1 MDTLTLLPRK
11 EVILRI
17 LVSEYVTSANP
28 VGSATIARKYNL
40 GVSPATIRNE
50 MAELEENG
58 YITHPHTSAG
68 RVPADK
74 GYRYYV
80 ECLMEETELPLA
92 EKQTIRHQFHQAAA
106 ELEQWSRLAAAIL
119 AHCVENAAL
128 VTQPKATPCHLKR
141 VELVTLQEFL
151 TLLIIVLQEAKF
163 KQQMLTLEE
172 AIPQE
177 ELTRIANRLSAEY
190 NGLTT
195 WDISHRAL
203 GASPLEE
210 QVQRA
215 VIQLMALEDQ
225 ETFED
230 MYIDGLRNLF
240 SQPEFAR
247 SGRLLELLRLFEE
260 RRVLRNILS
269 YGLMGEGVQIVI
281 GGENSEDTMKE
292 LSVVLTQYG
301 ASNKARGVL
310 AVMGPTRMRYAR
322 AISSVRYLSSLMNEL
337 LEGAYR

>member
-1 MDTLTLLPRK
+1 MDLLTLSLRK
-11 EVILRI
+11 EVILRT
-17 LVSEYVTSANP
+17 LVSEYISNANP

-50 MAELEENG
+50 MAELEEEG

-68 RVPADK
+68 RIPSDK

-92 EKQTIRHQFHQAAA
+92 EKRTIRHQFHQAAL
-106 ELEQWSRLAAAIL
+106 EIEQWSRLAAAIL
-119 AHCVENAAL
+119 AHCVENAAM
-128 VTQPKATPCHLKR
+128 VTQPKATPCHFKR
-141 VELVTLQEFL
+141 VELVSLQEFL
-151 TLLIIVLQEAKF
+151 ILLIIVLQEAKF

-172 AIPQE
+172 AVPQE
-177 ELTRIANRLSAEY
+177 ELTRIANRMSAEF

-195 WDISHRAL
+195 WDIGRHAP
-203 GASPLEE
+203 GASFLEE
-210 QVQRA
+210 QVQRT
-215 VIQLMALEDQ
+215 VTNLMAMEDQ

-240 SQPEFAR
+240 SQPEFAH

-260 RRVLRNILS
+260 RRTFRNILS
-269 YGLMGEGVQIVI
+269 YALSGEGVQIVI
-281 GGENSEDTMKE
+281 GGENPEDTMKE
-292 LSVVLTQYG
+292 FSVVLTQYG
-301 ASNKARGVL
+301 TANKARGVL

-337 LEGAYR
+337 LEGVYR